1 MPQKHWAFKI
11 READG
16 GDLASILHLI
26 NSRASAGSILKRT
39 RKDVRKALRN
49 FLVAE
54 KDGQVIG
61 CGALEIYNKKL
72 AEIRSLVV
80 DAHHQKKG
88 VASALIERCV
98 TLAAKKEIYEVLVI
112 TDRDNLFTR
121 HGFSQQL
128 HGQKAL
134 FLRP

>member
-1 MPQKHWAFKI
+1 MFKI

-16 GDLASILHLI
+16 KDLPDILRLI
-26 NSRASAGSILKRT
+26 NSHASHGKILKRT
-39 RKDVRKALRN
+39 RKDVRKVLRS
-49 FLVAE
+49 FIVAE
-54 KDGQVIG
+54 NDGNVIG
-61 CGALEIYNKKL
+61 CGALEVYSKKL

-80 DAHHQKKG
+80 DKEHRKKG
-88 VASALIERCV
+88 VASALIKRLV
-98 TLAAKKEIYEVLVI
+98 DLAAKKEIYEVLAI
-112 TDRDNLFTR
+112 TERDGIFGR

>member
-1 MPQKHWAFKI
+1 VHDI
-11 READG
+11 REASG
-16 GDLASILHLI
+16 KDLPAILHLI
-26 NSRASAGSILKRT
+26 NKQSNNGKILKRS
-39 RKDVRKALRN
+39 RKDVRKVLRS

-54 KDGQVIG
+54 VDGEIVG

-80 DAHHQKKG
+80 APDYQRQG
-88 VASALIERCV
+88 VGRALIKRMIQI
-98 TLAAKKEIYEVLVI
+98 AKKKEIYEVLAI
-112 TDRDNLFTR
+112 TDRDDVFES

-128 HGQKAL
+128 QGQKAL

>member
-1 MPQKHWAFKI
+1 MSQRIPPFKI

-16 GDLASILHLI
+16 KDLEAILDLI
-26 NSRASAGSILKRT
+26 NSGSSNGKILRRT
-39 RKDVRKALRN
+39 RKDVRKALRG

-54 KDGQVIG
+54 KEGEVIG
-61 CGALEIYNKKL
+61 CGALEIYNEKL

-80 DAHHQKKG
+80 DPVYRKRG
-88 VASALIERCV
+88 VATALIKRCIEQ
-98 TLAAKKEIYEVLVI
+98 AKKRRVYEVLAI
-112 TDRDNLFTR
+112 TDRSDVFGR
-121 HGFSQQL
+121 FGFSQQL

>member
-1 MPQKHWAFKI
+1 MFKV

-16 GDLASILHLI
+16 KDLPDILRLI
-26 NSRASAGSILKRT
+26 NSHASHGKVLKRT
-39 RKDVRKALRN
+39 RKEVRKVLRS

-54 KDGQVIG
+54 NGEGDVIG
-61 CGALEIYNKKL
+61 CGALEVYSKKL

-80 DAHHQKKG
+80 EKEHRNKG
-88 VASALIERCV
+88 VATSLIKRLIA
-98 TLAAKKEIYEVLVI
+98 LAAKKEIYEVLAI
-112 TDRDNLFTR
+112 TERDGIFSR